1 MGSKE
6 GKDRSKRR
14 DIVRGRFGFLWGEVD
29 IGYPGRYYTVLRNT
43 PVIPE
48 VFGVKIESV
57 AVKNGSPK
65 QV

>member
-1 MGSKE
+1 LA
-6 GKDRSKRR
+6 RR
-14 DIVRGRFGFLWGEVD
+14 AVSDDGRRARG
-29 IGYPGRYYTVLRNT
+29 GYPGRYYTVLRNT

-48 VFGVKIESV
+48 FFGVKIESV

>member
-1 MGSKE
+1 VSEVANFIMLLK
-6 GKDRSKRR
+6 KNTRSFQHK
-14 DIVRGRFGFLWGEVD
+14 VD
-29 IGYPGRYYTVLRNT
+29 GYPGRYYTVLRNT

-48 VFGVKIESV
+48 VFSVKIESV